1 MTNRS
6 IYMVFAEPVPGRE
19 DEFNDWYER
28 QHIPDVLRVKGILA
42 AIRYEVSPVKTRS
55 GASPPT
61 RYLTIFELD
70 GDPAETMVRLAEA
83 GAAGAFRISSS
94 IATEQTTS
102 FIFTPT
108 NAAQHG
114 SVEVGALPSE

>member
-1 MTNRS
+1 MISKS
-6 IYMVFAEPVPGRE
+6 IYMVFAESVPGRE
-19 DEFNDWYER
+19 DEFNDWYEQ

-42 AIRYEVSPVKTRS
+42 ATRYMVSPVKTRS

-70 GDPAETMVRLAEA
+70 GDPAEIVVRLAQA
-83 GAAGAFRISSS
+83 GAAGALRMNSS
-94 IATEQTTS
+94 IAAERTTS

-108 NAAQHG
+108 NAAQQE
-114 SVEVGALPSE
+114 SPEVGALPSE